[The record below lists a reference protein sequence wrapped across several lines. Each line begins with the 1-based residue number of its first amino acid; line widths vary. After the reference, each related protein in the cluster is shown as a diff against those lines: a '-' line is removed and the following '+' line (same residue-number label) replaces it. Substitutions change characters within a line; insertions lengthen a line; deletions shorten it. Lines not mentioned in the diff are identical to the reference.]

1 VYFALLK
8 EITMK
13 EERRRILSMLS
24 EGKISAQ
31 EADAL
36 LDAVSDP
43 SGSPQ
48 TDTLVAAP
56 VKPAKYLRVLV
67 EGDEDGR
74 SNKVNVRVPLDLIRA
89 GMRLAAL
96 LPAVAYEPVNRA
108 LKEQGLDL
116 DVSKVK
122 PENLEE
128 LVAHLQELQVDVEGG
143 GEKVRVFCE

>member
-1 VYFALLK
+1 
-8 EITMK
+8 MN
-13 EERRRILSMLS
+13 EERRRILNMLS
-24 EGKISAQ
+24 EGKISSQ

-36 LDAVSDP
+36 LDALSEP
-43 SGSPQ
+43 
-48 TDTLVAAP
+48 AAVRADVLAP
-56 VKPAKYLRVLV
+56 ATRAAKYLRVTV
-67 EGDEDGR
+67 EGHEEGQP
-74 SNKVNVRVPLDLIRA
+74 NKVNVRVPLDLIRA

-128 LVAHLQELQVDVEGG
+128 LVAHLQELQVDVEGP

>member
-1 VYFALLK
+1 MEV
-8 EITMK
+8 TMK
-13 EERRRILSMLS
+13 EERRRILSMLG

-36 LDAVSDP
+36 LDAVADA
-43 SGSPQ
+43 SGRPM
-48 TDTLVAAP
+48 TDALVPPTKA
-56 VKPAKYLRVLV
+56 AKYLRVLV
-67 EGDEDGR
+67 EGQEGGQG
-74 SNKVNVRVPLDLIRA
+74 NKVNVRVPLDLIRA

-128 LVAHLQELQVDVEGG
+128 LVAHLQELSVDVEGG

>member
-1 VYFALLK
+1 VN
-8 EITMK
+8 

-24 EGKISAQ
+24 EGKISTQ

-36 LDAVSDP
+36 LDVLQEQPPTAAAVP
-43 SGSPQ
+43 
-48 TDTLVAAP
+48 AP
-56 VKPAKYLRVLV
+56 VPAPKYLRVLV
-67 EGDEDGR
+67 EGHESGH

-108 LKEQGLDL
+108 LKENGLDL
-116 DVSKVK
+116 DVSKIK

-128 LVAHLQELQVDVEGG
+128 LVAHLQELSVDVEGNG
-143 GEKVRVFCE
+143 DKVRVFCE

>member
-1 VYFALLK
+1 
-8 EITMK
+8 MK
-13 EERRRILSMLS
+13 EERRRILNMLS

-36 LDAVSDP
+36 LDAVSAPAGAPVGDA
-43 SGSPQ
+43 
-48 TDTLVAAP
+48 LAAP
-56 VKPAKYLRVLV
+56 VKAAKYLRVLV

-128 LVAHLQELQVDVEGG
+128 LVAHLQELSVDVEGG